1 MTKAKRRMITTTK
14 IGIHP
19 ILESTST
26 FSDADSVVCVAS
38 SVFTDEAEAD
48 SCDCSALVSFLSDA
62 LFFSANSSMIR
73 DIRFMSAAI
82 WKNFT

>member
-1 MTKAKRRMITTTK
+1 MAIIKRRMIKPTT
-14 IGIHP
+14 IGHP
-19 ILESTST
+19 ILENTSL
-26 FSDADSVVCVAS
+26 FSDIDSVICVA

-48 SCDCSALVSFLSDA
+48 SCDCSALVSSLSDT
-62 LFFSANSSMIR
+62 LFFFANSSMSR